1 MITFLNTPFYFLELC
16 RFICNAFSTVHFFI
30 FFQAFNLPKAINFS
44 ISDIIISPLTTN
56 QKQISKLIVLGTTSD
71 RNS

>member
-1 MITFLNTPFYFLELC
+1 MHFLLC
-16 RFICNAFSTVHFFI
+16 TSLSSPRHLI